1 MPIAI
6 HNTWGEI
13 IRSFV
18 SQLRFERPSC
28 VHEETSVDFY
38 YKAVYSKRFDLVE
51 TRLTEACRIV
61 CYYSTPP
68 YIRNNVCTLRC
79 RTNLSCGL
87 RVPSTDGS
95 SITILIL
102 PSSWIPQE
110 PGLSGGWWEP
120 ATKEQSLNTSY
131 ILIPDPRRE
140 GFRNNKIGRKIQ
152 NDLWSALTESS
163 QLM

>member
-6 HNTWGEI
+6 HNTCAENNDEVICLELDSEVG
-13 IRSFV
+13 R
-18 SQLRFERPSC
+18 
-28 VHEETSVDFY
+28 
-38 YKAVYSKRFDLVE
+38 LV
-51 TRLTEACRIV
+51 TF
-61 CYYSTPP
+61 
-68 YIRNNVCTLRC
+68 
-79 RTNLSCGL
+79 
-87 RVPSTDGS
+87 
-95 SITILIL
+95 LIL

-120 ATKEQSLNTSY
+120 ATKEQSLNNTSY

-140 GFRNNKIGRKIQ
+140 GLRNNKIGRKIQ